1 MQNIS
6 SILRRELKFRI
17 SVKKGG
23 EKVVD
28 FYKSDVGAQAAWK
41 GFSSQTLYIASRLIS
56 DEGGYEYYPEDIE
69 DLVVKK
75 NGAVVEAVQVKNIS
89 ADITLSSLAATKTSQ
104 SGEGFF
110 NRMCSLHK
118 QNPSFGCIK
127 VVHFNALGAEL
138 QEVQKGNT
146 NTKKA
151 ITKKLVEK
159 HGLSVEDAAW
169 LIDSVHFEK
178 VNLDDLELNIQ
189 TQISEYV
196 PVKFC
201 DWVGY
206 ANAIRSMLWLD
217 AKRYVE
223 SNMTFIS
230 SLVAKR
236 GKGWLCFLPLDLSGI
251 ERSDELIADGIK
263 DLSIFNKVDLQNA
276 IDEVKNSLT
285 SLSINYEATDCFINN
300 SEIYTEMLIDQIN
313 TLWNDFILVED
324 LVSELIENANEQNSE
339 LLNVVKLFF
348 NCYEELET
356 VISTQN
362 DPSEL
367 IQIIETVSIIMFLLL
382 PSVS

>member
-1 MQNIS
+1 
-6 SILRRELKFRI
+6 
-17 SVKKGG
+17 
-23 EKVVD
+23 
-28 FYKSDVGAQAAWK
+28 
-41 GFSSQTLYIASRLIS
+41 
-56 DEGGYEYYPEDIE
+56 
-69 DLVVKK
+69 
-75 NGAVVEAVQVKNIS
+75 
-89 ADITLSSLAATKTSQ
+89 
-104 SGEGFF
+104 
-110 NRMCSLHK
+110 
-118 QNPSFGCIK
+118 
-127 VVHFNALGAEL
+127 
-138 QEVQKGNT
+138 
-146 NTKKA
+146 
-151 ITKKLVEK
+151 
-159 HGLSVEDAAW
+159 
-169 LIDSVHFEK
+169 
-178 VNLDDLELNIQ
+178 
-189 TQISEYV
+189 
-196 PVKFC
+196 
-201 DWVGY
+201 
-206 ANAIRSMLWLD
+206 
-217 AKRYVE
+217 
-223 SNMTFIS
+223 MTFIS

-300 SEIYTEMLIDQIN
+300 SEIPSFLPNTDTERSSFGYALFWMAKRDRKVTLPFKVDEIVTSIYAGELQPSADAIRGLFEHPALEESYLAAVDIFVERLIREMQVPVFSGVLSPAVYSIPFYKLLDTEESRIAKPMYPCEIEPVLIEKMNATNSLKLWIESMKKLGEMKLYIQRYQQIVQTSIDEKCLCSMTAYTEMLIDQIN